1 MALARDT
8 VMATAPGA
16 SLMAGLDWLY
26 GWKP

>member
-8 VMATAPGA
+8 VMATAPGPA
-16 SLMAGLDWLY
+16 LMAGLDWLY